1 LQVWLLCHKQFH
13 SSSIATSHMSFAA
26 CTALLLLQVRLLCRK
41 QFLARALGLKVAA
54 AQRQQPQQR
63 SSGSQGAACTL
74 THGDT
79 WSHR

>member
-1 LQVWLLCHKQFH
+1 LPLSAH
-13 SSSIATSHMSFAA
+13 
-26 CTALLLLQVRLLCRK
+26 CTQVRLLCRK

-63 SSGSQGAACTL
+63 SSNSQGAACIL

>member
-1 LQVWLLCHKQFH
+1 
-13 SSSIATSHMSFAA
+13 
-26 CTALLLLQVRLLCRK
+26 VRLLCRK

-63 SSGSQGAACTL
+63 SSGSQGAGCTL